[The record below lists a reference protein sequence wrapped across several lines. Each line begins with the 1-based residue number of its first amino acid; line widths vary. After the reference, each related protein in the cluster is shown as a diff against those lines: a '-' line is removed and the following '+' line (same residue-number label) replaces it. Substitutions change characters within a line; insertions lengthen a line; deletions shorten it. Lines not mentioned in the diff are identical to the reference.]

1 MRFWFW
7 QGSAWQLDKNLL
19 WGVIGN
25 DVTLPSTAAQ
35 PRSVGTCPSQ
45 NMRGLVTLMWN
56 RALSLAAPCLT
67 NSLTWLVKCRDL
79 CNLTLAIVFP
89 TRC

>member
-7 QGSAWQLDKNLL
+7 QGFVWQLDKNLL

-35 PRSVGTCPSQ
+35 RRSVGTCPSQ
-45 NMRGLVTLMWN
+45 DTRDLVTL
-56 RALSLAAPCLT
+56 
-67 NSLTWLVKCRDL
+67 
-79 CNLTLAIVFP
+79 I
-89 TRC
+89 